1 MPIKNIFIVYFIL
14 FFIQFSNIYPQ
25 NDSLQSE
32 KSLKH
37 SIWKKDNTWHLWGNF
52 TNLFVYKDSLYCT
65 YNKTVN
71 DSYLL
76 VRRDSIDYYQWFPV
90 YKSPI
95 LKVLN
100 NKDSIE
106 AWTTLGYAKTKNI
119 VDWKI
124 YPNPKNDLAW
134 CAVNWNGFSVWG
146 LEEFGRSGLIYINGD
161 SLSFEEIKPSVDV
174 FSLCVD
180 EKNNLYA
187 GLENNKVYVKS
198 INAGWKIY
206 RALPND
212 GSKIRLIK
220 FLNGKEYIGT
230 NKLYLDGNPI
240 IDCMPSDIIFYNGLY
255 FLSTFDKGMFISKD
269 GVNFQSWN
277 DDLENINVWSICIF
291 KNRLYAATL
300 SNIFWREIN

>member
-1 MPIKNIFIVYFIL
+1 MLVKNIKNIFIVYFIL
-14 FFIQFSNIYPQ
+14 FFIQSLNIYPQ

-37 SIWKKDNTWHLWGNF
+37 SIWEKDNTWHLWSNF

-100 NKDSIE
+100 NRDSIE

-124 YPNPKNDLAW
+124 YLNPKNDLA
-134 CAVNWNGFSVWG
+134 
-146 LEEFGRSGLIYINGD
+146 
-161 SLSFEEIKPSVDV
+161 
-174 FSLCVD
+174 
-180 EKNNLYA
+180 
-187 GLENNKVYVKS
+187 
-198 INAGWKIY
+198 
-206 RALPND
+206 
-212 GSKIRLIK
+212 
-220 FLNGKEYIGT
+220 
-230 NKLYLDGNPI
+230 
-240 IDCMPSDIIFYNGLY
+240 
-255 FLSTFDKGMFISKD
+255 
-269 GVNFQSWN
+269 
-277 DDLENINVWSICIF
+277 
-291 KNRLYAATL
+291 
-300 SNIFWREIN
+300 